1 MTIGDFKM
9 PLVTYEYRRHGLEV
23 FPSREHFEWPRWVD
37 DLPHSAALWAFSS
50 VF

>member
-9 PLVTYEYRRHGLEV
+9 PLVTSEYRRHGLD
-23 FPSREHFEWPRWVD
+23 FPSRGQFEWPRWVH
-37 DLPHSAALWAFSS
+37 DLPHTAALWAFSS